1 MGTIASVLQWRC
13 GDCGLINPTEK
24 SICYTCS
31 SSRPVFD
38 AASSSSAGF
47 VASGKMSEEMGPVEC
62 ASKTTSLCRSISL
75 VQSHNK
81 STSSLPKSN
90 SNQKIIT
97 ATSSS
102 SHRSPLKHSVSYSSS
117 SEGIQLNTT

>member
-31 SSRPVFD
+31 SSRAVID
-38 AASSSSAGF
+38 AASSSSAF

-62 ASKTTSLCRSISL
+62 ASKTTSLSRSISL

-90 SNQKIIT
+90 SNQKIT

-102 SHRSPLKHSVSYSSS
+102 SHHSPLKHSVSYSSS
-117 SEGIQLNTT
+117 SAGIQLNTT